1 MGELGPGLLLVF
13 TFALGAGAALT
24 GPAYS
29 ALVPDLVPRPQV
41 GAAAALGSVNVNL
54 ARAVGPALAG
64 LLVARLGVAPV
75 FAVNTLSF
83 LTYAAVLALWRPATA
98 VDDERPE
105 RFLPA
110 LRAGGRYVRHSPV
123 VRRIML
129 RSGTFVL
136 PATALWAL
144 LPLVATKRLR
154 LDAGGYGLLL
164 AALGIGAVGGAMLLP
179 RLRARLSV
187 NRLLALAMLAYA
199 GTLAAVVTVPSLVVV
214 LATLLVAGAT
224 WVVVLSTLSASMQVF
239 LPPWVRA
246 RGLSAYQVVQA
257 GGQAVGGI
265 AWGVL
270 AQRVGLGPTFAL
282 AAALLVLAAGA
293 VVVLPLHDTRR
304 MDTTEVSY
312 WPQPALTVEPDP
324 EAGPVVVSTTY
335 TVRAED
341 QAAFVAAMGAVRRSR
356 QRTGAVRWGLFR
368 EGESADRFVELYVVA
383 SWQEHLR
390 QHTGRLAAYDRA
402 AEARAVAYS
411 QSPPTVVHLVPPDV
425 P

>member
-1 MGELGPGLLLVF
+1 
-13 TFALGAGAALT
+13 
-24 GPAYS
+24 
-29 ALVPDLVPRPQV
+29 
-41 GAAAALGSVNVNL
+41 
-54 ARAVGPALAG
+54 
-64 LLVARLGVAPV
+64 
-75 FAVNTLSF
+75 
-83 LTYAAVLALWRPATA
+83 VLALWRPATA

-144 LPLVATKRLR
+144 LPLVATRRLR

-164 AALGIGAVGGAMLLP
+164 AALGIGAVGGAVLLP
-179 RLRARLSV
+179 RLRARLSL
-187 NRLLALAMLAYA
+187 NRLLAVAMLAYA
-199 GTLAAVVTVPSLVVV
+199 GTLATVVTVPSLVVV

-224 WVVVLSTLSASMQVF
+224 WVVVLSTLSASMQIF

-270 AQRVGLGPTFAL
+270 AQRAGLGPTFAL
-282 AAALLVLAAGA
+282 AAALLVLAAGT

-312 WPQPALTVEPDP
+312 WPQPVLTVEPDP

-335 TVRAED
+335 TVRVED

-390 QHTGRLAAYDRA
+390 QHVGRLAAYDRA
-402 AEARAVAYS
+402 AEGRAVAYS
-411 QSPPTVVHLVPPDV
+411 LTPPTVVHLVPPDV